1 MFEKSSFFLLLLL
14 PFQQGISGN
23 CHNFSRCFFL
33 QFNVITL
40 KNNIFSPLAKSHF
53 IYLVSE
59 RRPLKG
65 FMKMYKTPP
74 QRRRKK
80 ATEDVAAAE
89 LEAAAEVDAE
99 LSMAQAHEQR
109 MLGCSGAS
117 INHLANNVSASRAN
131 CPSQHVFL
139 L

>member
-1 MFEKSSFFLLLLL
+1 VLIFIFVLYLETKPQKAPLCFVQSAHD
-14 PFQQGISGN
+14 FQRLV
-23 CHNFSRCFFL
+23 FD
-33 QFNVITL
+33 VI
-40 KNNIFSPLAKSHF
+40 I
-53 IYLVSE
+53 E

-80 ATEDVAAAE
+80 AADDAVAAE

-117 INHLANNVSASRAN
+117 INHLANNVSAEQIVPHNMCSPRSAIN
-131 CPSQHVFL
+131 LKYFN
-139 L
+139 